1 MTADRRDLSNLTAP
15 TPRAAGLTLPPRRTA
30 PAAPLRAP
38 DTEPERE
45 PDSEPEVVE
54 AVVAAPVREST
65 ERPKPRKA
73 KPPVPGGRKR
83 PYPVYLPGPL
93 ADRLKEAAGVTSYAE
108 WVLAAYRRV
117 HTRLVDVFGPPPA
130 ADDSGLPPRPR
141 SPRRHVEKPTA
152 IQLRLT
158 EQEIDVLERKRA
170 ELGGP
175 SKSEFITAVV
185 ELQLDGP

>member
-30 PAAPLRAP
+30 AATPP
-38 DTEPERE
+38 DALDAGAAR
-45 PDSEPEVVE
+45 EPEVEPDVID
-54 AVVAAPVREST
+54 VPVREKT
-65 ERPKPRKA
+65 ERAKPKKA
-73 KPPVPGGRKR
+73 KPPAPAGRKR
-83 PYPVYLPGPL
+83 PYSAYLPGSL
-93 ADRLKEAAGVTSYAE
+93 ADRLKEAAGTTSYAE
-108 WVLAAYRRV
+108 WVLDAYRRV
-117 HTRLVDVFGPPPA
+117 HTRLEEVFGPPA

-141 SPRRHVEKPTA
+141 PPRRHVERLTS

-185 ELQLDGP
+185 ELHLDEH

>member
-30 PAAPLRAP
+30 PATPPHADDAGSA
-38 DTEPERE
+38 RE
-45 PDSEPEVVE
+45 VEPEVEPGVID
-54 AVVAAPVREST
+54 VPVREKT
-65 ERPKPRKA
+65 ERA
-73 KPPVPGGRKR
+73 KPKKALPPAPAGRKR
-83 PYPVYLPGPL
+83 PYPAYLPGPL
-93 ADRLKEAAGVTSYAE
+93 TDRLKEAAGTTSYAE
-108 WVLAAYRRV
+108 WVLDAYRRV
-117 HTRLVDVFGPPPA
+117 HTRLEEVFGPPA

-141 SPRRHVEKPTA
+141 PPRRHVERLTS

-175 SKSEFITAVV
+175 SKSEFITALV
-185 ELQLDGP
+185 ELRLDEG